1 MDTSKTIRK
10 IFQFLHHA
18 KIEDIVVLGLLSF
31 IYYIKYNENIQV
43 RTLCQMRNNNNGV
56 EVLFLQARR
65 MLRIS

>member
-1 MDTSKTIRK
+1 MP
-10 IFQFLHHA
+10 